1 MQEKTQMELN
11 HQQVILENDTEL
23 LVAVMFFLYL
33 FFSFQLQDT
42 EIFSLKYY

>member
-23 LVAVMFFLYL
+23 LVAVMFF
-33 FFSFQLQDT
+33 FSFNFKTQG
-42 EIFSLKYY
+42 IFPM